1 MMEKLRS
8 QEADSGVL
16 VAPLSSD
23 GGTLSPERRGED
35 ERRRTVRCAV
45 NAAAV
50 IVEAKSRTR
59 MSGRAADL
67 SLTGCYVDTISP
79 FALETIVQF
88 RLSCEGHGLQGEA
101 RVSYSLPSM
110 GMGLAFTNLA
120 ADQLEALR
128 AWIGELSGEIVRE
141 THESDLA
148 LAFDAPA
155 GHQKVYAWQEV
166 MDELVTTLHK
176 KGVLTEQEK
185 NALRKKLAP

>member
-1 MMEKLRS
+1 MTEKLRS
-8 QEADSGVL
+8 QEPEPEVSIAQRS
-16 VAPLSSD
+16 PD
-23 GGTLSPERRGED
+23 GETLSPERRGGD

-50 IVEAKSRTR
+50 VVEAKSRTR
-59 MSGRAADL
+59 MTGRAADL

-79 FALETIVQF
+79 FALETTVQF
-88 RLSCEGHGLQGEA
+88 RLSCEGHSVQGEA
-101 RVSYSLPSM
+101 RVSYSLAGM
-110 GMGLAFTNLA
+110 GMGLAFTTLA

-128 AWIGELSGEIVRE
+128 AWIGELTGEIVRE
-141 THESDLA
+141 AQESDIA

-155 GHQKVYAWQEV
+155 EHQKVYAWQEV

-185 NALRKKLAP
+185 NAVRKKLAP